1 MAHKLIHFPKWL
13 DQIMK
18 RNDISVSQLAD
29 KTGVSRKDIRN
40 WLKGTSLPKTAY
52 FVFLLKALSLLTKCE
67 EDLLYI
73 NASEAIL
80 RDS

>member
-1 MAHKLIHFPKWL
+1 MAQKLIHFPKWL

-18 RNDISVSQLAD
+18 RNKISVRQLAD

-40 WLKGTSLPKTAY
+40 WLRGTSLPKTAY
-52 FVFLLKALSLLTKCE
+52 FVFLLKALSILTECD
-67 EDLLYI
+67 EDLLYTS
-73 NASEAIL
+73 ASEAIL